1 MGQRRKL
8 LEVRELADID
18 LFHRMV
24 VIEEWRQIRRNDP
37 ATGPQLVRSLV
48 PLSVLENDCPFPVAL
63 RLLVGY
69 INCRDARRQSEV
81 SKAEDPKGQTDA
93 HHRPE

>member
-8 LEVRELADID
+8 LEMRELTDID

-24 VIEEWRQIRRNDP
+24 VIEEWRQIMRNDP
-37 ATGPQLVRSLV
+37 APEPQLVRSLAT
-48 PLSVLENDCPFPVAL
+48 LSVLENDCPFPVAF

-81 SKAEDPKGQTDA
+81 SKAEDPKDQTDE